1 MNNYSYL
8 KGENNMKKSYKLE
21 ELRCPSCAD
30 KMERAICKI
39 PGVEDVNINFMTSK
53 IKIQG
58 DENKF
63 DEILNL
69 AQKEIS
75 KIERNCKIVF

>member
-1 MNNYSYL
+1 MNNYSHL
-8 KGENNMKKSYKLE
+8 KGDNKMKKSYKLE
-21 ELRCPSCAD
+21 ELGCPSCAD

-39 PGVEDVNINFMTSK
+39 PGVEDANINFMTSK
-53 IKIQG
+53 IKIQA
-58 DENKF
+58 DEDKF

>member
-8 KGENNMKKSYKLE
+8 KGDNKMKKSYKLE
-21 ELRCPSCAD
+21 ELGCPSCAD

-39 PGVEDVNINFMTSK
+39 PGVEDASINFMTSK
-53 IKIQG
+53 IKIEA
-58 DENKF
+58 DEEKF
-63 DEILNL
+63 EEIIEE
-69 AQKEIS
+69 AQNEIS